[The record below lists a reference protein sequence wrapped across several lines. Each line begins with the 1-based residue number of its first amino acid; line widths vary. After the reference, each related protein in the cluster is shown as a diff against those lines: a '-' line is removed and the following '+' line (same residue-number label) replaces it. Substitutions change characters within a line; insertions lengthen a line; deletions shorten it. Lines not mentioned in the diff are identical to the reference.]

1 MKRLR
6 QAAILELVQG
16 ERIARQELL
25 RRRLVGRGFDV
36 TQATLSRDIKEL
48 GLLKRA
54 ADGAYQKPSASEE
67 IRQEGR
73 EKALRLAV
81 ADYLVR
87 AEPVG
92 HMVVLRTDPG
102 EAQPLARA
110 IDQSSLADVAGTLGG
125 DDTILVVARS
135 EASAQ
140 ALTIQFLGWVQ
151 LARSTTRPT
160 EDGGTN
166 S

>member
-6 QAAILELVQG
+6 QAAILELVEG

-25 RRRLVGRGFDV
+25 RRRLVARGFDV

-54 ADGAYQKPSASEE
+54 ADGAYQKPSAGEE
-67 IRQEGR
+67 IRR
-73 EKALRLAV
+73 EERAKALRMAV

-110 IDQSSLADVAGTLGG
+110 IDQSTLADVAGTLGG

-140 ALTIQFLGWVQ
+140 ALTAQFLGWVQ
-151 LARSTTRPT
+151 SARSAARPT
-160 EDGGTN
+160 DGGSN